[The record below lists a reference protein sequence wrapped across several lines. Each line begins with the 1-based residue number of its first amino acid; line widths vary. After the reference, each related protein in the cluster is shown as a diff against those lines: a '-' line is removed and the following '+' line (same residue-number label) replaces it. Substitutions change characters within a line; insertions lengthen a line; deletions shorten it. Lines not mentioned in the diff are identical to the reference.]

1 MSELTALTS
10 LDVVFISYDE
20 PNADE
25 NYADL
30 LEKVPWALR
39 VHGVEGSDAAHKA
52 AAALCTTDRFI
63 GVDADNIVDIK
74 FFDQEIDFEHKKF
87 KDKVVSWSAKNA
99 INALEYG
106 NGGLKCWP
114 VEYVMNMR
122 THEAADPEDANG
134 QVDFCWADN
143 YVQMNNCFCDT
154 YNNGSPLQAFR
165 AGFREGVKMS
175 LDNGV
180 TVDPSKFKASIW
192 HGNYKRL
199 LIWATVGSDVDNGNW
214 AIYGTRLG
222 CHMANMTEWD
232 YTNVRDFEYLNKLW
246 NEEIAVKFAKGNTKH
261 RCFRTGYSWDNEML
275 INEIESLGSQLR
287 KGLGMDLAE
296 LDENASK
303 FFKATYTSLPRM
315 GTFTTEA
322 ELNELRQLNR

>member
-1 MSELTALTS
+1 MTTPLTE

-52 AAALCTTDRFI
+52 AAALCETDRFI
-63 GVDADNIVDIK
+63 GVDADNIVNIK
-74 FFDQEIDFEHKKF
+74 FFDQEIDFEHKKY
-87 KDKVVSWSAKNA
+87 KDKVISWSAKNA

-114 VEYVMNMR
+114 VKYVEEMR

-134 QVDFCWADN
+134 QVDFCWTDD

-175 LDNGV
+175 LSDGV
-180 TVDPSKFKASIW
+180 TVSPEHFQESIW
-192 HGNYKRL
+192 YGNYLRL
-199 LIWATVGSDVDNGNW
+199 ITWASVGADVENGIWAM
-214 AIYGTRLG
+214 YGTRLG
-222 CHMANMTEWD
+222 CHMTNQTDWD

-246 NEEIAVKFAKGNTKH
+246 KTVVAPDFEKKGSKH
-261 RCFRTGYSWDNEML
+261 RCFRTDYSWDNDLLMEK
-275 INEIESLGSQLR
+275 NKELGEQLR
-287 KGLGMDLAE
+287 KGMNMDIAD
-296 LDENASK
+296 LDEHASK
-303 FFKATYTSLPRM
+303 FFKKTYVGLPRT
-315 GTFTTEA
+315 GNFVTEA
-322 ELNELRQLNR
+322 ELNELRQLNK